1 MKFLKI
7 LQLASGDTVHPLV
20 FGVEFGNEHFLSLL
34 PEQAAVVVNFLNDS
48 YHHVTLLVTLAVE
61 VLPSHLLGVVV
72 PHIAKMF

>member
-34 PEQAAVVVNFLNDS
+34 PEQAAGIVNFFNYSD
-48 YHHVTLLVTLAVE
+48 HHVTLFVTLAIE
-61 VLPSHLLGVVV
+61 VLACHLLGVVV
-72 PHIAKMF
+72 PHITKMF